1 MVKDYAELA
10 RLGQV
15 TRARLTQIMNLLDLA
30 PDIQEEILFLPTVAS
45 ERKAIPER
53 RVRKVAAVADWGR
66 QRAMWRGR
74 DQAGLRTCIYPPILH
89 SFGW

>member
-30 PDIQEEILFLPTVAS
+30 PDIQEEILFLPLVAAEREAVS
-45 ERKAIPER
+45 ERG
-53 RVRKVAAVADWGR
+53 VRKVTAIADWQKQRVHGR
-66 QRAMWRGR
+66 QWRARVR
-74 DQAGLRTCIYPPILH
+74 C
-89 SFGW
+89 